1 MNRLSRCATLLAAA
15 LALLAGGC
23 KPTDKKDTKG
33 QPIAVQVAEVAPGS
47 IARSLVYDA
56 DVVGEIEVKVYAQVA
71 ERIVSLPVE
80 EGTVV
85 KAGQTL
91 AVLRADSLADG
102 VKSAIAAVD
111 AARADRDNLKDEVAR
126 AEKLVAK
133 QIVAKAQV
141 DMLRSRLASAEAQI
155 RRLEAMSSQASTARG
170 YAVVRAPIAGVVGR
184 RFLSLGDMA
193 APSLPIL
200 TVVRMDRVELTVEVP
215 EKELA
220 DVREGSVAEVRVARY
235 GDRVFL
241 GRVVLIAPTID
252 RMTRTA
258 RVKVRIDNPKHEL
271 MSGMLARVSL
281 EVERRSGV
289 LVVPYGGLIIESATG
304 GGVAYRAYV
313 IEGDVARERT
323 VTLGIIDG
331 PRVEVRSGLKAGEL
345 LVTKGQ
351 HLLTNSRKVKIEERL
366 GPEGRPLATQPA
378 TPATLPTA
386 TAAPTAK
393 AAP

>member
-1 MNRLSRCATLLAAA
+1 MSHAPLRWTLPLLAALSL
-15 LALLAGGC
+15 LALGC
-23 KPTDKKDTKG
+23 KPQEKKDTKG
-33 QPIAVQVAEVAPGS
+33 QPIAVQVFDVKPGS

-85 KAGQTL
+85 KASQTL
-91 AVLRADSLADG
+91 AVLRADSLTAG
-102 VKSAIAAVD
+102 VSSAIAAVD

-126 AEKLVAK
+126 AEKLAAR

-141 DMLRSRLASAEAQI
+141 DMLRSRLTSAEAQI

-193 APSLPIL
+193 APSVPIL

-220 DVREGSVAEVRVARY
+220 DVREGSAAQVRVARY
-235 GDRVFL
+235 GDRVFQ
-241 GRVVLIAPTID
+241 GKVVLIAPTID

-281 EVERRSGV
+281 EVERRNGV
-289 LVVPYGGLIIESATG
+289 LVIPYGGLIIESATG

-313 IEGDVARERT
+313 VDGDVARERT
-323 VTLGIIDG
+323 VTLGIVDG
-331 PRVEVRSGLKAGEL
+331 PRVEVRSGLKAGEV
-345 LVTKGQ
+345 LVSKGQ
-351 HLLTNSRKVKIEERL
+351 HLLSNGRKVKIEERL
-366 GPEGRPLATQPA
+366 GPDGKPIASQPA
-378 TPATLPTA
+378 SAPAA
-386 TAAPTAK
+386 AAAAPTAK

>member
-1 MNRLSRCATLLAAA
+1 MRTLPLRSTLLLVAAVE
-15 LALLAGGC
+15 LLAGGC
-23 KPTDKKDTKG
+23 KGEVKKDPRG
-33 QPIAVQVAEVAPGS
+33 QPIAVQTLEVAPGS
-47 IARSLVYDA
+47 IARTLAYDA
-56 DVVGEIEVKVYAQVA
+56 DVMGELEVKVFAQLA

-85 KAGQTL
+85 KPGQTL
-91 AVLRADSLADG
+91 AVLRADSLSAG
-102 VKSAIAAVD
+102 VSSAIAAVD

-133 QIVAKAQV
+133 QIVAKAQH
-141 DMLRSRLASAEAQI
+141 DQLRSRLASAEAQI

-170 YAVVRAPIAGVVGR
+170 YAVVRAPIGGVVGR
-184 RFLSLGDMA
+184 RYLSLGDMA

-215 EKELA
+215 EQELA
-220 DVREGSVAEVRVARY
+220 DVRDGSAAEVRVARY
-235 GDRVFL
+235 GDRVFH
-241 GRVVLIAPTID
+241 GKVVLIAPTID
-252 RMTRTA
+252 RQTRTA

-281 EVERRSGV
+281 EVERRHGV
-289 LVVPYGGLIIESATG
+289 LVVPYQGLIIETAPG

-313 IEGDVARERT
+313 VEGPLVRERT

-331 PRVEVRSGLKAGEL
+331 PRVEVRAGLKAGEL

-351 HLLTNSRKVKIEERL
+351 HLLSNGRKIEITERL
-366 GPEGRPLATQPA
+366 GRDWKPAATQPG
-378 TPATLPTA
+378 PPPTA
-386 TAAPTAK
+386 QAAP
-393 AAP
+393 